1 MARRANRSQP
11 VLNKNVPTC
20 NHCPTRSFL
29 ASRKPGA
36 TSIATVTSKWRA
48 LITKFRPNLSA
59 TRSGSDGTAAV
70 YESSTSRWNRSKS
83 IAGLN
88 QVALA
93 VLGARGLHA
102 PVISSCRYWISRAA
116 VIGEQCGQWA
126 QGAFERRGAE
136 SLRSIMGLC
145 ALIKQHSATAINT
158 ACSKALKAGTY
169 RFKDLRRLIGSPSV
183 QQVFGFA
190 ENHPLIRDL
199 TIYSNFIT
207 QFYTHEQ
214 HP

>member
-1 MARRANRSQP
+1 M
-11 VLNKNVPTC
+11 
-20 NHCPTRSFL
+20 
-29 ASRKPGA
+29 G
-36 TSIATVTSKWRA
+36 
-48 LITKFRPNLSA
+48 
-59 TRSGSDGTAAV
+59 AV
-70 YESSTSRWNRSKS
+70 Y
-83 IAGLN
+83 AGLLLERSDAFCATTPHH
-88 QVALA
+88 QIVRTVCQITSSLGHFSH

-169 RFKDLRRLIGSPSV
+169 RFKDLRRLIGSPSE

-199 TIYSNFIT
+199 TIYSNFIN